1 MSQLTGKIALVL
13 GADSI
18 GRGIALR
25 LAREGAVVGILDAD
39 AARAQAVAGEIGGG
53 ALGQEFVPDAG
64 GVQAAIE
71 ALIGRLGGA
80 HILVCNTLPGANPAS
95 LEDQD
100 AAAFGDALAAVGL
113 AAAAMRAVF
122 PTFSAQRWGRI
133 ITIGHRYGETVNEA
147 IGPYNAAAW
156 ALVGLTRSAAL
167 DWGRHQI
174 AVNLLLPLAE
184 TPEYRAAHEQR
195 PRIIDLWT
203 GQLPLRRVGDPV
215 EDIGA
220 AALFLA
226 SDDSAFV
233 TGQTI
238 HADGGQHVAG
248 PVLNPVKFAPTRAT
262 S

>member
-1 MSQLTGKIALVL
+1 MTQLTGKIALVL

-25 LAREGAVVGILDAD
+25 LAREGAAVGVLDAD
-39 AARAQAVAGEIGGG
+39 GARAEAVAREIGAGTVAQG
-53 ALGQEFVPDAG
+53 FQPD
-64 GVQAAIE
+64 GVEAAIE

-80 HILVCNTLPGANPAS
+80 HILVCNTLPGADPAS

-100 AAAFGDALAAVGL
+100 AAAFGGALAAVGL

-133 ITIGHRYGETVNEA
+133 IAVGHRYGETVNEA
-147 IGPYNAAAW
+147 IAPYNAAAW

-215 EDIGA
+215 EDVGA

-226 SDDSAFV
+226 SEDSAFV

-248 PVLNPVKFAPTRAT
+248 PVLNPVKFAAPRAT

>member
-1 MSQLTGKIALVL
+1 MTQLAGKTALIL

-25 LAREGAVVGILDAD
+25 LAREGAAAGILDPD
-39 AARAQAVAGEIGGG
+39 GARAEALAQEIGGG
-53 ALGQEFVPDAG
+53 TIAQAVPEDAG
-64 GVQAAIE
+64 GVQDAIE
-71 ALIGRLGGA
+71 GLIARLGGV
-80 HILVCNTLPGANPAS
+80 HILVANTLPTPEPAA
-95 LEDQD
+95 LETQDD
-100 AAAFGDALAAVGL
+100 AAFTSALAAVRL

-122 PTFSAQRWGRI
+122 PTLSAQRWGRI
-133 ITIGHRYGETVNEA
+133 ITVGHRYGESVNEA

-174 AVNLLLPLAE
+174 AVNLLLPLAD
-184 TPEYRAAHEQR
+184 TPELRAAHDQR
-195 PRIIDLWT
+195 PRIIDLFV
-203 GQLPLRRVGDPV
+203 GQLPLRRIGDPV
-215 EDIGA
+215 EDVGA

-233 TGQTI
+233 TGQVI

-248 PVLNPVKFAPTRAT
+248 PVLNPVRFARSRP
-262 S
+262 